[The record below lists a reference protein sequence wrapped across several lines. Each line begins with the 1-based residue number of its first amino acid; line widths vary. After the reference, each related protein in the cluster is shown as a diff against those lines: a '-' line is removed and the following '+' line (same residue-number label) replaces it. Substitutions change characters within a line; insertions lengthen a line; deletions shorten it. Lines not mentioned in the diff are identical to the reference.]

1 MPYTAKQ
8 ITVSLKSSDGT
19 DITSGLCFAEIGDI
33 NMTADDIDVTCHGP
47 GNVRKKIPGLIN
59 LGTIDFTLNYKDHT
73 TATNLYNAF
82 ATRVSITCTLTMLET
97 TPNEVLTFSA
107 YISGL
112 GQSQAKEDV
121 IQHQMTLTLDGVV
134 VPYWSTV
141 TA

>member
-8 ITVSLKSSDGT
+8 ISVSLKSSDGT

-33 NMTADDIDVTCHGP
+33 NMTADDIDVTCYGP
-47 GNVRKKIPGLIN
+47 GNTRKKIPGLID
-59 LGTIDFTLNYKDHT
+59 LGTLDITVNYKDHT

-82 ATRVSITCTLTMLET
+82 TSRVSITCTLTMLGT

-107 YISGL
+107 YISAL
-112 GQSQAKEDV
+112 GQTQAKDDV
-121 IQHQMTLTLDGVV
+121 IQHPLTLSLDGVV
-134 VPYWSTV
+134 APYWSTV